1 VPSGSAMLFTGLASA
16 RLIFLLIWLLTIG
29 SVVANAFELPMPWR
43 LGRLERPVMYGAFFL
58 GGGAFWIL
66 AFTSSSVLELALL
79 ILSVAAVPCAGLLI
93 GRTLRQ
99 RQSPGQSPPEATP
112 TTAGKQRAR
121 SPSEPPK
128 AA

>member
-1 VPSGSAMLFTGLASA
+1 MKLFTGLAFA
-16 RLIFLLIWLLTIG
+16 RLVLLLIWLLTIG
-29 SVVANAFELPMPWR
+29 SVVANAFELPVRWR
-43 LGRLERPVMYGAFFL
+43 LGRLERPAMYGAFFL
-58 GGGAFWIL
+58 GGWAFWIL
-66 AFTSSSVLELALL
+66 ALTSWSALELALL
-79 ILSVAAVPCAGLLI
+79 ILSVVAAPCAGLLI

-112 TTAGKQRAR
+112 TAHGKQHAR